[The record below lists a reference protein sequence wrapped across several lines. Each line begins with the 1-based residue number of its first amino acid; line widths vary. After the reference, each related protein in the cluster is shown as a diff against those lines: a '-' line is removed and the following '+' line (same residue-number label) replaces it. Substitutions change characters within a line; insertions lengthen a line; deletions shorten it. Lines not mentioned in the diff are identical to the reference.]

1 MSKQIAIG
9 QDNNLALVV
18 ASKGLFTLPFKSLR
32 RPIYRPEIGRSHK
45 EVRWAGRVFAC
56 TSMGFFR
63 DMLRSYLVAREQH
76 LDAASFLIAR
86 ALFEVTAM
94 TNYVVNHV
102 SPLLA
107 RKRYP
112 RAWDFLVRASMGSY
126 YFREHATK
134 SVNDQEHPIPLD
146 VGKAVKSLEAFDINA
161 SKEYSFLSEFSH
173 PDGLALRHYVEMNR
187 ALFSAEF
194 KEYPESHVGYLRN
207 VVGGTVALAGIVYR
221 NGFAMAE
228 MITVQRRFSSIMH
241 EFLSAER
248 EMT

>member
-1 MSKQIAIG
+1 
-9 QDNNLALVV
+9 
-18 ASKGLFTLPFKSLR
+18 
-32 RPIYRPEIGRSHK
+32 
-45 EVRWAGRVFAC
+45 VFAC

-76 LDAASFLIAR
+76 LEAASFLIAR

-126 YFREHATK
+126 YLREHATK
-134 SVNDQEHPIPLD
+134 SVNAQEHPIPLD

-173 PDGLALRHYVEMNR
+173 PDALALRHYVEMNR
-187 ALFSAEF
+187 ALYSAEF

-207 VVGGTVALAGIVYR
+207 AVGGTVAIAGIVYR
-221 NGFAMAE
+221 NAFEMAE
-228 MITVQRRFSSIMH
+228 MITIQRRFSSIMREFLDAEH
-241 EFLSAER
+241 EFTGADAPKPE
-248 EMT
+248 